1 MSDYEKLLEK
11 YNKLKEEKRTEI
23 ELLKEIERLKKII
36 KKLRKDNIELSI
48 LVKTKI

>member
-11 YNKLKEEKRTEI
+11 YNKLKEQKKTEI

-48 LVKTKI
+48 LVKTKL

>member
-11 YNKLKEEKRTEI
+11 YNQLKKEKRTEI
-23 ELLKEIERLKKII
+23 ELIKEIERLKKIN

-48 LVKTKI
+48 LVKAKI

>member
-48 LVKTKI
+48 LVKTKL

>member
-11 YNKLKEEKRTEI
+11 YIKLKEEKRTEI

-48 LVKTKI
+48 LVKTKL